1 MRFLSTAIPFILAAS
16 AVAFAAMDN
25 YIPTGTAPGCPYA
38 ANAAKLKRQSNG
50 ASPTVAN
57 FDPIKQK
64 VDALANHGYIPHN
77 GVASLLETVEA
88 AYDVFGIDKV
98 LAMMLVTYAIIFTGS
113 PATLTWSIGES
124 PGGLV
129 IPPLLSAPQGLSG
142 SHNKYEGDAS
152 ATRADIHTGDP
163 NSLNNTLFRQ
173 LYGLQPEGPDANF
186 DYDIVVQHRVS
197 RR

>member
-50 ASPTVAN
+50 ASPTAAN

-142 SHNKYEGDAS
+142 SHNKYEDSSTVYSLRGLMPTLTMILLFNTGS
-152 ATRADIHTGDP
+152 AGAGTPYQRILSKLEEP
-163 NSLNNTLFRQ
+163 Q
-173 LYGLQPEGPDANF
+173 LC
-186 DYDIVVQHRVS
+186 
-197 RR
+197 